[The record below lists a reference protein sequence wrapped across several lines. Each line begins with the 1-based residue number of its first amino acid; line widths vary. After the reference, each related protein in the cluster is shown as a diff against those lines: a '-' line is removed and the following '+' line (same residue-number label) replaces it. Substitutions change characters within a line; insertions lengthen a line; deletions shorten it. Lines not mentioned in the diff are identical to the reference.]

1 MSRERL
7 SACDELLVRVRYVYN
22 FFTHIR
28 RVGTI
33 PDDQKPGC
41 SSNDSRNF
49 DGDDLAE
56 FRVVAVLASESSF
69 HKQVAISLLNIPN

>member
-1 MSRERL
+1 M
-7 SACDELLVRVRYVYN
+7 RYVYN

-41 SSNDSRNF
+41 SSILSNDSRNF

-56 FRVVAVLASESSF
+56 LRVVAVLASESSL
-69 HKQVAISLLNIPN
+69 HKRVAISFLNIPN